1 MIDNAQMSIDQVEQ
15 HADTEWLRIATGIV
29 KALAAGGHPFT
40 TDRIWLML
48 EQVPVATHEP
58 RALGAVM
65 RRLARDGIIRTTGEY
80 VKTQRREAHSRPIPV
95 WVGV

>member
-1 MIDNAQMSIDQVEQ
+1 MIDNAQMSIDQVEE
-15 HADTEWLRIATGIV
+15 HADQEWLIMATGIV
-29 KALAAGGHPFT
+29 KTLAAGGFPFT
-40 TDRIWLML
+40 TDRVWSML
-48 EQVPVATHEP
+48 ERIPVATHEP

-65 RRLARDGIIRTTGEY
+65 RKLARQGVIRTTGEY